1 MFSRE
6 TRNLTSPKR
15 NFFKTR
21 TQSRNPNLYFKKKH
35 YVMQDGLPNELRID
49 AAEGSYAKGSGQG
62 IAASVRV
69 ELSRIWK
76 MKPERSGK
84 NIT

>member
-1 MFSRE
+1 MVSLIMFFV
-6 TRNLTSPKR
+6 TPFL
-15 NFFKTR
+15 
-21 TQSRNPNLYFKKKH
+21 
-35 YVMQDGLPNELRID
+35 DGRANELRID